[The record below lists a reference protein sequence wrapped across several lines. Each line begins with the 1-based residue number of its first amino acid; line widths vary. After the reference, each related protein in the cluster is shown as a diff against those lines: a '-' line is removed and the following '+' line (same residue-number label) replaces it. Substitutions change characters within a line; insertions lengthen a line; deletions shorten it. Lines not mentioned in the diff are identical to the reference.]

1 MTNKKLGRYAGLTY
15 LILIIAGVVSLL
27 YVPSQIYVSGDPM
40 ATANNI
46 KSSESLFRF
55 GISMELLCFLAFLI
69 LPLLLYKI
77 FHSINKPASILMVVF
92 VLVSIP
98 ITYLG
103 IVNELTALN
112 LVRSTDPISSET
124 ATDVMILMKS
134 YIMGTWVAQIFWGL
148 WLLPFG
154 YMVYQSGLIPKILGI
169 LLMLGCLGYLID
181 SFGKIVWADYG
192 DWSLAP
198 YILIP
203 ATIGEFGT
211 CFWLLIMG
219 AKENPPK

>member
-15 LILIIAGVVSLL
+15 LILIITGVVSLL

-40 ATANNI
+40 ATAINI
-46 KSSESLFRF
+46 KSSESLFLF

-77 FHSINKPASILMVVF
+77 FHSINKPASILMVIF

-98 ITYLG
+98 ITYVG
-103 IVNELTALN
+103 IVNELTALD

-124 ATDVMILMKS
+124 ATDVMILLKA
-134 YIMGTWVAQIFWGL
+134 YIIGTWVAQIFWGL

-154 YMVYQSGLIPKILGI
+154 YMVYQSGLIPKFLGI
-169 LLMLGCLGYLID
+169 LLMLGCLGYIIE

-203 ATIGEFGT
+203 AIIGEFGT

-219 AKENPPK
+219 AKENPPN